1 MTHTDFADTFVRQLQ
16 ADGYAVHQGA
26 PDDGPDLAGSFWF
39 SWSVPGMAEAEV
51 GGTVDTEL
59 AAWSAAL
66 QHRLA
71 NSAIGL
77 HTAAGGARRSMGHF
91 YPAALPAA
99 AFDPAKMASR
109 FGLPLAAAQAQVD
122 AMRRQTV
129 FMNDVYQVNVGLV
142 EAPFGSACGDMAW
155 LSIKRRDRATVHD
168 WRDLQEIKP
177 DRRRRTRGLRDVS
190 RRRPAGRHSEPVP
203 SLGLPRPEGP
213 PPRGIQNAASREQT
227 GGCGGWRYAAQFRS
241 ERRIANVRRL

>member
-1 MTHTDFADTFVRQLQ
+1 MTHTDFADAVVRQLQ

-39 SWSVPGMAEAEV
+39 SWSVPGMADAEV

-59 AAWSAAL
+59 AAWSSAL

-77 HTAAGGARRSMGHF
+77 HTAAGGARRPMGHF

-109 FGLPLAAAQAQVD
+109 FGIPLAAAQAQVD

-142 EAPFGSACGDMAW
+142 EAPFGSACGDMA
-155 LSIKRRDRATVHD
+155 
-168 WRDLQEIKP
+168 
-177 DRRRRTRGLRDVS
+177 
-190 RRRPAGRHSEPVP
+190 
-203 SLGLPRPEGP
+203 
-213 PPRGIQNAASREQT
+213 
-227 GGCGGWRYAAQFRS
+227 
-241 ERRIANVRRL
+241 

>member
-1 MTHTDFADTFVRQLQ
+1 MTHTDFADAVVRQLQ

-39 SWSVPGMAEAEV
+39 SWSVPGMADAEV

-59 AAWSAAL
+59 AAWSSAL

-99 AFDPAKMASR
+99 A
-109 FGLPLAAAQAQVD
+109 
-122 AMRRQTV
+122 
-129 FMNDVYQVNVGLV
+129 
-142 EAPFGSACGDMAW
+142 
-155 LSIKRRDRATVHD
+155 LSIFLRIVPPRFLTPRPFVVAH
-168 WRDLQEIKP
+168 
-177 DRRRRTRGLRDVS
+177 RRREGKVLRRV
-190 RRRPAGRHSEPVP
+190 GR
-203 SLGLPRPEGP
+203 
-213 PPRGIQNAASREQT
+213 A
-227 GGCGGWRYAAQFRS
+227 
-241 ERRIANVRRL
+241 